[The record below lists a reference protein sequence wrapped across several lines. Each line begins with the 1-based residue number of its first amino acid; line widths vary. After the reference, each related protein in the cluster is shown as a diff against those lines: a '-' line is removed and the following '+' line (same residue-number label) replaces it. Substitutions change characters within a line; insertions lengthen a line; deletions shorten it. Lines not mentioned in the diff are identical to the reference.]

1 MADYFGGGAI
11 ASLFG
16 EDAAPRAVLNR
27 FAAPTAKPL
36 GQYGGSFLN
45 AIQPLQQQATQDYLG
60 FQPKFGELAGQQEGV
75 LNQLLSRRL
84 NQDPNQLLRDV
95 GQTAFGFID
104 PNVVSPL
111 ARFDVNY
118 DTLARR
124 ARGLSP
130 AAVDSTAER
139 LRNARIASGRYYDT
153 ARQAYGALPGLYSEA
168 FGQGLSNDAAAA
180 GLVPQIAAG
189 YEGVANRPFNAINQ
203 RIGSTG
209 AASDAASKAIQGVLA
224 ATQGYKTPKNWA
236 DRVGAVSQNL
246 SGSVGDLVGLAGS
259 LQGLQQG
266 QGGGGGGL

>member
-1 MADYFGGGAI
+1 MADYFGGGAV

-36 GQYGGSFLN
+36 GQYGGALLGD
-45 AIQPLQQQATQDYLG
+45 IQPLQRQATQDYLG
-60 FQPKFGELAGQQEGV
+60 YQPKFGALAGQQEGV

-84 NQDPNQLLRDV
+84 NADPNQLLRDV

-111 ARFDVNY
+111 AKFDVNY

-124 ARGLSP
+124 ARGLNP

-153 ARQAYGALPGLYSEA
+153 AKQAYWSPPRTL
-168 FGQGLSNDAAAA
+168 
-180 GLVPQIAAG
+180 
-189 YEGVANRPFNAINQ
+189 Q
-203 RIGSTG
+203 RSLRSGP
-209 AASDAASKAIQGVLA
+209 IQ
-224 ATQGYKTPKNWA
+224 
-236 DRVGAVSQNL
+236 
-246 SGSVGDLVGLAGS
+246 
-259 LQGLQQG
+259 
-266 QGGGGGGL
+266 

>member
-1 MADYFGGGAI
+1 MADYFGGGAL

-16 EDAAPRAVLNR
+16 KDAAPRAVLNR

-36 GQYGGSFLN
+36 GQYGGTLLGD
-45 AIQPLQQQATQDYLG
+45 IEPLQQQAVTDYLG
-60 FQPKFGELAGQQEGV
+60 MQPKFQGLAGQQEGV
-75 LNQLLSRRL
+75 LNTLLGRRL
-84 NQDPNQLLRDV
+84 NADPNQLLQNI

-111 ARFDVNY
+111 AKFDVNY
-118 DTLARR
+118 DTLSRR
-124 ARGLSP
+124 ARGLNP

-153 ARQAYGALPGLYSEA
+153 AKQAYSALPQLYNEA

-189 YEGVANRPFNAINQ
+189 YESVASRPWNAINQ
-203 RIGSTG
+203 RIASAGG
-209 AASDAASKAIQGVLA
+209 ASDAASKAIQGVLA

-236 DRVGAVSQNL
+236 DRIGAASQNL
-246 SGSVGDLVGLAGS
+246 SGSVGDLAGLYGS
-259 LQGLQQG
+259 LGG
-266 QGGGGGGL
+266 GGGGGGGL